1 MRKTIAAGLFA
12 SVIGI
17 LLILFL
23 PRTSEAQEKYLIR
36 FSTGLPE
43 DHFIMNQYKECA
55 TLIQQR
61 SKGAIKVEIYFS
73 AQLFKDIEVIR
84 AVQMGAVES
93 ASSYSVYL
101 SKSFPEFLIFHVPF
115 LFKATE
121 ELSKVAK
128 SEIWDSL
135 KKNPEKNNIKIL
147 AAFPWPQE
155 AQGLLSKKSVK
166 VPSDCKGLIARIQ
179 DPPQSALIK
188 LWGGG
193 GSYLSGA
200 ELYMGLQRG
209 TINGGFGSVAT
220 IWERKLYEVAPY
232 FIEIPWGAMMTIPI
246 MNMGFFNKLPTEL
259 QNVVTDAFKEV
270 EGRSNQRAMEEY
282 NAALNMLKGKCNVY
296 KPTKEEMIL
305 WEKDTHPIQISTL
318 ESVPNGA
325 ELLNRVTSFLKSKN

>member
-1 MRKTIAAGLFA
+1 MKKTIAAGLFV

-17 LLILFL
+17 LLIVLL
-23 PRTSEAQEKYLIR
+23 PWTSGAQEKYLIR

-73 AQLFKDIEVIR
+73 AQLFKDIEVVR

-101 SKSFPEFLIFHVPF
+101 SKSFPEYLIFHVPF
-115 LFKATE
+115 LFKTTE
-121 ELSKVAK
+121 ELSRVAK

-135 KKNPEKNNIKIL
+135 KKNPEKNSIKIL
-147 AAFPWPQE
+147 AGFPWPQE
-155 AQGLLSKKSVK
+155 AQGLISKKSVR

-179 DPPQSALIK
+179 DAPQSALIK

-209 TINGGFGSVAT
+209 TINSSFGSVVT
-220 IWERKLYEVAPY
+220 VWERKLYEVAPY
-232 FIEIPWGAMMTIPI
+232 FTEVPWGGMMSIPI

-259 QNVVTDAFKEV
+259 QNVVTDAFQEV

-282 NAALNMLKGKCNVY
+282 NRALKMLKGKCDVY

-305 WEKDTHPIQISTL
+305 WEKDTRPIQLSSL
-318 ESVPNGA
+318 EKVPDGA
-325 ELLNRVTSFLKSKN
+325 ELLNRVTALLRK